1 MEEKKRLRNI
11 VRRLFRKLLATFSF
25 GVVARA
31 RSFSAAARAV
41 PPLCP
46 PGVTQF
52 ARGSR

>member
-1 MEEKKRLRNI
+1 MEEKERLRNI

-25 GVVARA
+25 AVVA
-31 RSFSAAARAV
+31 RSFSAAASAV

-46 PGVTQF
+46 SGVTQF